1 MESTVAIPRDWEVC
15 GTCHELRGPF
25 GGRVQQC
32 RCERPAPGDPERA
45 ETWPG
50 FDFNKF
56 AELCRMCGCDVLRSG
71 SRYSVWLCPVCKA
84 RALERRAE
92 SGRSV
97 VPIGRYFVLPVT
109 TRTSGRTAEA
119 IADRIIEIGA
129 TQRRLADWAHI
140 VVGSNLA
147 TIGRADAGSVPLQEY
162 LDGVRDVDRGHAF
175 DGAVQWVAGQ
185 PT

>member
-1 MESTVAIPRDWEVC
+1 
-15 GTCHELRGPF
+15 
-25 GGRVQQC
+25 
-32 RCERPAPGDPERA
+32 
-45 ETWPG
+45 
-50 FDFNKF
+50 
-56 AELCRMCGCDVLRSG
+56 VLRSG
-71 SRYSVWLCPVCKA
+71 SRYAVWLCPVCKA
-84 RALERRAE
+84 RALELRAE

-147 TIGRADAGSVPLQEY
+147 TIGLEGAE
-162 LDGVRDVDRGHAF
+162 GVRLRDYLAAVHDFDRQRAF
-175 DGAVQWVAGQ
+175 DALIASGQ
-185 PT
+185 LA